1 MFYFTWVN
9 INNTSESQFVLTN
22 FTDSSTCASFTCD
35 AHTVTTLSA
44 NDVMVTNFQILTQP

>member
-35 AHTVTTLSA
+35 AHTV
-44 NDVMVTNFQILTQP
+44 